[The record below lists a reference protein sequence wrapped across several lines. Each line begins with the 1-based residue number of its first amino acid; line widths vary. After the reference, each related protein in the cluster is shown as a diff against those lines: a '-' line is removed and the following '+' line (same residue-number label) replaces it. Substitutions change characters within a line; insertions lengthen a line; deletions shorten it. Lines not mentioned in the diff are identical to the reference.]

1 MIMTKEQIQQIAIE
15 VIGKLAVRL
24 GADGSKGTLITVLTG
39 ATAEFGQ
46 AIDQIRALVLS
57 GYRIQMLLS
66 ENAEGLYGPVV
77 RDRLAGFPNIE
88 SVDTSDWL
96 TSLKESEAIVVPLLS
111 MNTLSKISMLIAD
124 NPPTNLI
131 VHALFAGKPVFAGQN
146 GAHPDGE
153 HWNRKLGIS
162 KQNSVLR
169 QAVLK
174 RMETVRTYGCHLT
187 DTRNLGSVVHKVL
200 GSKQR
205 STPILWGKGDPKTRS
220 GMCLQVKTVTAAHV
234 RQAHFAGADLILP
247 PGAVITPL
255 ARDVAMTYGVAFTEE
270 TDN

>member
-1 MIMTKEQIQQIAIE
+1 MTMTKEQIQQIAIE

-46 AIDQIRALVLS
+46 AIDQIRALVLN
-57 GYRIQMLLS
+57 GYKIQLLLS

-88 SVDTSDWL
+88 SLDTSDWL
-96 TSLKESEAIVVPLLS
+96 KSLKESEAMVVPLLS

-124 NPPTNLI
+124 NLATNLI

-153 HWNRKLGIS
+153 HWNQKLGIS
-162 KQNSVLR
+162 EQNSVLR
-169 QAVLK
+169 QVVLK
-174 RMETVRTYGCHLT
+174 RMETVRAYGCHLT
-187 DTRNLGSVVHKVL
+187 DTRNLSSVVHKAL

-205 STPILWGKGDPKTRS
+205 STPVPSGKGDSQKRS
-220 GMCLQVKTVTAAHV
+220 AICLQGKTVTAAHV

-247 PGAVITPL
+247 PGALITPL
-255 ARDVAMTYGVAFTEE
+255 ARDVAMTYGVAFTEK
-270 TDN
+270 TDS

>member
-1 MIMTKEQIQQIAIE
+1 MTKEQIQHIAIE

-24 GADGSKGTLITVLTG
+24 GADGSKGTLIAVLTG

-46 AIDQIRALVLS
+46 AIDQIRALVLN
-57 GYRIQMLLS
+57 GYKIQLLLS

-88 SVDTSDWL
+88 SLDTSDWL
-96 TSLKESEAIVVPLLS
+96 KSLKESEAMVVPLLS

-124 NPPTNLI
+124 NLATNLI

-162 KQNSVLR
+162 KQNSVLK
-169 QAVLK
+169 QVVLK
-174 RMETVRTYGCHLT
+174 RMETVRAYGCHLT
-187 DTRNLGSVVHKVL
+187 DTRNLSSVVHKAL

-205 STPILWGKGDPKTRS
+205 STPIPSGKGDSQKRS
-220 GMCLQVKTVTAAHV
+220 AICLQGKTVTAAHV

-247 PGAVITPL
+247 TGALITPL
-255 ARDVAMTYGVAFTEE
+255 ARDVAMTYGVAFTEK
-270 TDN
+270 TNSYQ